1 MKIIKFEDL
10 RNIENPAPGAP
21 YRPEISLDGDRFK
34 NIGGMF
40 GLLVPG
46 SQVPYHY
53 HKDRE
58 SILIPISGEAVEIV
72 EGKET
77 VVHPG
82 DVLLIPAG
90 KNMPLSIVP
99 AKTSDSSSFFTC
111 PPLSAD
117 FIKVEQ
123 DS

>member
-10 RNIENPAPGAP
+10 RTIENPAPGTP
-21 YRPEISLDGDRFK
+21 YRPEIKLDGARFK

-90 KNMPLSIVP
+90 EKHAIANRSNEDFRFLE
-99 AKTSDSSSFFTC
+99 FFTC

-117 FIKVEQ
+117 FVKVEQ
-123 DS
+123 GA